1 MPPNRM
7 SRFEIFIG
15 TWNTTGEV
23 LAVDDAPA
31 TVLIATDT
39 YRWFP
44 GHQFI
49 VHDVDARFGEAVSR
63 SMEIMGYDQQAKK
76 YFARSYDDQ
85 GVSDGFDIILRGKKW
100 SIFGETVRFNGHF
113 YAQGNQLTVESIGL
127 RLGRLVLHEFG
138 SESDVDLHEL
148 TRKDYPLQKTVSRW
162 QADGAK

>member
-1 MPPNRM
+1 MSPNRM

-23 LAVDDAPA
+23 LAVDDTPA

-39 YRWFP
+39 YRWLP
-44 GHQFI
+44 GNQFI

-63 SMEIMGYDQQAKK
+63 SMEVMGYDRQAKK

-85 GVSDGFDIILRGKKW
+85 GVSEAFDIILRGKKW

-113 YAQGNQLTVESIGL
+113 DEQGNQLTGL
-127 RLGRLVLHEFG
+127 WEMKSKKSGWQPWIKLVL
-138 SESDVDLHEL
+138 V
-148 TRKDYPLQKTVSRW
+148 R
-162 QADGAK
+162 A